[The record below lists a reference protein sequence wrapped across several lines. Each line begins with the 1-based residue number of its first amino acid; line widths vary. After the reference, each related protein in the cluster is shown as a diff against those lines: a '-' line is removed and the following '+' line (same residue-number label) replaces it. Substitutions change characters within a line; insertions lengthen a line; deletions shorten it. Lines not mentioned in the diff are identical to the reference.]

1 MGSDGIRR
9 GERPGAE
16 RPGTAGG
23 AWRPPPEAR
32 GGGSLGVLAG
42 RTVALVVVLLLGW
55 YAFGAVTQVLFT
67 PRLMVEGVVLPE
79 GPVPAADSVTV
90 GLRVRNARWRDGA
103 AYVVAVLSA
112 GGAETEAAEI
122 EAEGPV
128 VDVPSRATVPVEI
141 DLALP
146 PGGHVLTLVL
156 YDAWRENVR
165 VDARHGLSVQV
176 GASDVRAVRTDLPRR
191 LAAGETAAVT
201 VWATNAGEIDEKIV
215 PIAVFLPEDGG
226 RPREIGGR
234 SSDLA
239 AGAETVPV
247 RIEIPGDRLDPG
259 RYHATVR
266 FLAPDGRK
274 LGPGLYRL
282 PVEVR

>member
-1 MGSDGIRR
+1 MASDGIRR
-9 GERPGAE
+9 GHDGSPGGKTGRWE
-16 RPGTAGG
+16 
-23 AWRPPPEAR
+23 PPPEAR
-32 GGGSLGVLAG
+32 GGGPWRVLVG
-42 RTVALVVVLLLGW
+42 RTVALVAVLLAGW

-67 PRLMVEGVVLPE
+67 PRLVIEGVVLPE
-79 GPVPAADSVTV
+79 GPVPSIDSATV

-103 AYVVAVLSA
+103 AYVVAVRSA
-112 GGAETEAAEI
+112 DGSETEI
-122 EAEGPV
+122 GEGTV
-128 VDVPSRATVPVEI
+128 VDVPARATVPVTV

-146 PGGHVLTLVL
+146 PGGHVLTLLL
-156 YDAWRENVR
+156 YDAWRENVL

-191 LAAGETAAVT
+191 LARGETVAVT
-201 VWATNAGEIDEKIV
+201 VWATNAGEIDEVIV
-215 PIAVFLPEDGG
+215 PIAVFLPDDGG
-226 RPREIGGR
+226 RPREIDGR
-234 SSDLA
+234 SSRIA

-266 FLAPDGRK
+266 LLAPDGRR